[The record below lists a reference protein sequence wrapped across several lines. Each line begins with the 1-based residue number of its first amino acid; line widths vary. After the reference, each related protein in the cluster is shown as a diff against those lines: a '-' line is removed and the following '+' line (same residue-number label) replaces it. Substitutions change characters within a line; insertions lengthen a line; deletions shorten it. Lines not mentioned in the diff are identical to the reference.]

1 MNDKIIKTRI
11 VHKHDIEE
19 NWNKATN
26 FIPMQGEIIVYDID
40 DTHSHERFKIGDGI
54 NTVGN
59 LPFANNIYVQKKK
72 PTNAVIGSLWIDT
85 NTVSYEELL
94 TDFEYVENDDGTY
107 TLTEWKGTYNGEEST
122 EIIIPD
128 DESIIL

>member
-40 DTHSHERFKIGDGI
+40 DTHFHERFKIGDGI
-54 NTVGN
+54 NIVSD
-59 LPFANNIYVQKKK
+59 LPFVNNIYVQKKQ
-72 PTNAVIGSLWIDT
+72 PVNAIIGSLWIDT
-85 NTVSYEELL
+85 NTVSYEKLL
-94 TDFEYVENDDGTY
+94 TDFEYTENDDGTY
-107 TLTEWKGTYNGEEST
+107 TLTEWKGTCNGEEST

-128 DESIIL
+128 DEQIVL

>member
-1 MNDKIIKTRI
+1 MAEKTIKTRL
-11 VHKHDIEE
+11 VNKHDTEA
-19 NWNKATN
+19 NWNKAVN
-26 FIPMQGEIIVYDID
+26 FKPKQGELIVYDID

-59 LPFANNIYVQKKK
+59 LPFANNIYVLKNK

-94 TDFEYVENDDGTY
+94 TDFEYAENDDGTY

-128 DESIIL
+128 DEQIVL